1 VEGTKDLAMNG
12 YPLKIAGMSVQ
23 EMTGSPAAE
32 MEVSD
37 NTLIRQVLSGRIKP
51 FRKLVQRYQKQAY
64 LYARSMV
71 GNADDAY
78 DLSQE
83 AFVRVYR
90 HLNRFDSSYPFKVWF
105 FHILSNLCKNH
116 LRQRKNRQAVTTS
129 TDMMET
135 VAAPKSQR
143 PDIVFQKIE
152 LQQKVWEGI
161 AELSEK
167 FREIIVLCHFQ
178 DMSYEQLAKVLD
190 IPRGSVMSRLYYARQ
205 KLREILENKGV
216 AL

>member
-1 VEGTKDLAMNG
+1 MEGTKDFAMNG

-23 EMTGSPAAE
+23 EMIRSSTAE
-32 MEVSD
+32 IEISD
-37 NTLIRQVLSGRIKP
+37 NALIRQTLGGKVKS
-51 FRKLVQRYQKQAY
+51 FRKLVQKYQRQAV
-64 LYARSMV
+64 LFARGMV
-71 GNADDAY
+71 GNPDDAY

-83 AFVRVYR
+83 AFVRVYK

-129 TDMMET
+129 TEMTET
-135 VAAPKSQR
+135 AAAPESRR
-143 PDIVFQKIE
+143 PDIAFQKTE
-152 LQQKVWEGI
+152 VQQKVWEGI
-161 AELSEK
+161 GELPEK
-167 FREIIVLCHFQ
+167 FREIIILCHFQ
-178 DMSYEQLAKVLD
+178 DMSYEQMANVLD

-205 KLREILENKGV
+205 KLRKILENKGV

>member
-1 VEGTKDLAMNG
+1 MNG
-12 YPLKIAGMSVQ
+12 YPLKIAGMSIQ
-23 EMTGSPAAE
+23 EMTGSSAAE
-32 MEVSD
+32 IEVSD
-37 NTLIRQVLSGRIKP
+37 NALIRQVIGGRIKS
-51 FRKLVQRYQKQAY
+51 FRRLVQRYQKQAY
-64 LYARSMV
+64 LFARGMV

-83 AFVRVYR
+83 AFVRVYK

-129 TDMMET
+129 TEMTET
-135 VAAPKSQR
+135 VAAPITQR
-143 PDIVFQKIE
+143 PDIVFQKTEI
-152 LQQKVWEGI
+152 QQKVWEGI
-161 AELSEK
+161 AELPEK
-167 FREIIVLCHFQ
+167 FREIIILCHFQ
-178 DMSYEQLAKVLD
+178 DMPYEQIAKVLD

-205 KLREILENKGV
+205 KLREILEKKGV